1 MRTTTL
7 VRPAYAEKFR
17 CVGPACEDS
26 CCVGWR
32 VDLDEDTYAKYQA
45 LPAGPLRAKMDQHIV
60 AAPTPPQGA
69 KPGTCAH
76 IRADDSGRCP
86 FHTAE
91 RLCQIQSE
99 LGADSLSETCATF
112 PRTTFLIDKLED
124 RTLTLACPEA
134 ARLVLLNPNLLD
146 PNLLDPNLL
155 DPNVPASR
163 PEQTLSF
170 RWNDEADGPA
180 SLRAHF
186 WALREFSVGLIRNRR
201 YPLWQ
206 RMFLLGAF
214 ARRLDV
220 LVKEDRVHGF
230 PALLREFSAAV
241 ASDSL
246 RASIETIPADLK
258 LQLHMVMELV
268 KLRGQPAGVQERL
281 RQCLDAFA
289 EGVGADAGLD
299 LDGQCARYAQAYTRY
314 YRPFFAR
321 HPYVLENLLV
331 NSLFRRL
338 FPLGA
343 SMFDAPVRSAPGPGP
358 GPEPSKE
365 FNFLATEFSLIKGL
379 LIGMAGANRDGFST
393 AHVLHTVQTATKY
406 FEHSTGFL
414 ERAQQLLAER
424 GLDNAR
430 GVTMLIRN

>member
-7 VRPAYAEKFR
+7 VRPAYAEKFC

-26 CCVGWR
+26 CCAGWR
-32 VDLDEDTYAKYQA
+32 VDLDEATYAKYQA
-45 LPAGPLRAKMDQHIV
+45 LPPGPLRAKMDQHIV

-76 IRADDSGRCP
+76 IQSDSSGRCP

-134 ARLVLLNPNLLD
+134 ARLVLLN

-220 LVKEDRVHGF
+220 LVKEDRVSGF

-299 LDGQCARYAQAYTRY
+299 LDGQCARYAEAYTRY

-321 HPYVLENLLV
+321 HPYILENLLV

-343 SMFDAPVRSAPGPGP
+343 SMFDAQAR
-358 GPEPSKE
+358 PEPGRE

-379 LIGMAGANRDGFST
+379 LIGVAGANGDGFST

-414 ERAQQLLAER
+414 ERTQRLLAER